1 MIHFSC
7 MYCGKKIRAKD
18 KLVGRRA
25 PCPACG
31 HRLLVPKPTAAPPEA
46 DAEAMRPGTRR
57 KTRKWSDQSDGMFFA
72 DGSFGDKEQAR
83 AALRQSM
90 SPLVPRFDEL
100 TLFAMSVTFLL
111 LWRINPNMHQD
122 LSQGALL
129 VRDGRALLFG
139 FLAAVGMV
147 FSLFGIFFK
156 RPKPNVVKWPMLIFA
171 ILVTAGTGIYA
182 GYVTIKD
189 APSWLIVFP
198 AWNIFNGVM
207 LLFLLRA
214 GLIAPD
220 CIIDGAAKLSQLV
233 VTVLTVGLLLGL
245 CQYVFE
251 LHWAISYSIC
261 IGYTMSLHR
270 AITDIFGGV
279 TSEGA

>member
-31 HRLLVPKPTAAPPEA
+31 HRLLIPKPTAAA
-46 DAEAMRPGTRR
+46 SDATHRDTQRR
-57 KTRKWSDQSDGMFFA
+57 HANWSDQSNGMFFA
-72 DGSFGDKEQAR
+72 DIPFAEKEQAR
-83 AALRQSM
+83 VALRQSM
-90 SPLVPRFDEL
+90 SPLVPRYDEL
-100 TLFAMSVTFLL
+100 TLFAMSVAFLL
-111 LWRINPNMHQD
+111 LLWINPEMRRN
-122 LSQGALL
+122 LSQAKLF
-129 VRDGRALLFG
+129 VRDGRIILFI
-139 FLAAVGMV
+139 FLAALGMA

-156 RPKPNVVKWPMLIFA
+156 RPKPEVVKWPMLIFA
-171 ILVTAGTGIYA
+171 VAVTAGTGIYA
-182 GYVTIKD
+182 GYVAIKD
-189 APSWLIVFP
+189 THSWLIVFP
-198 AWNIFNGVM
+198 AWNIVNGLL

-233 VTVLTVGLLLGL
+233 ITVLTVGLLLGL

-261 IGYTMSLHR
+261 IGYTMGLHH
-270 AITDIFGGV
+270 AITDLFGGV
-279 TSEGA
+279 TSTDV